1 MTKSELKKALASRF
15 GEFEQ
20 QDIDDMVDLMLDEIR
35 SGLIR
40 KEGLEIRGFG
50 SFFLQHRVARMARNP
65 RTGESVHTPNR
76 YSLQFRPGKQLRQ
89 RVNKQDSRI
98 RSSSLL

>member
-1 MTKSELKKALASRF
+1 MTKSELKKALAIRF
-15 GEFEQ
+15 EEFEQ
-20 QDIDDMVDLMLDEIR
+20 QDIDDMVDLMLEEIR
-35 SGLIR
+35 GGLIK

-76 YSLQFRPGKQLRQ
+76 YSLQFRPGKQLRL
-89 RVNKQDSRI
+89 RVNNLNSKMGST
-98 RSSSLL
+98 SLL